1 MKIKILDIGID
12 KVTMAEAVEKLST
25 FLKGDRLHMVFTPNP
40 EMIMAGTKD
49 QQFHDILNE
58 ADLVVPDGI
67 GVVIGA
73 KLLGTPLKERVAGYD
88 MVQNLF
94 KATADKGTRFYFLG
108 AAPGVALKAKEAMEA
123 KYPAIQIVGVRD
135 GYFKEE
141 DEAGIIKEI
150 NATSA
155 DVVLVAIGVPKQ
167 EKFIKRHQ
175 KNLQAKIA
183 IGVGGSF
190 DGMAGVV
197 KRAPLF
203 WQKIHLEWFY
213 RLVQQPSRAKRM
225 VQLPIYLL
233 EVLKSKRKRKR
244 G

>member
-1 MKIKILDIGID
+1 MKVKILDVGID
-12 KVTMAEAVEKLST
+12 KVNMTEAIERLTT

-40 EMIMAGTKD
+40 EIIMACTKD
-49 QQFHDILNE
+49 QQLHHILNE

-94 KATADKGTRFYFLG
+94 KATAKKGTRFYFLG
-108 AAPGVALKAKEAMEA
+108 AAPGVALKAKEAMEE
-123 KYPAIQIVGVRD
+123 KYPGIQIVGVRD
-135 GYFKEE
+135 GYFKPE
-141 DEAGIIKEI
+141 DEASIIEEI

-155 DVVLVAIGVPKQ
+155 DIVLAALGVPKQ

-203 WQKIHLEWFY
+203 WQKIGLEWFY
-213 RLVQQPSRAKRM
+213 RLLKQPSRAKRM

-233 EVLKSKRKRKR
+233 EVLKSKRKR